1 MLLMFRLVR
10 PDVLPVD
17 DYGVRK
23 GFAKMKKL
31 AELPKPKELA
41 AYGEKWKPYRSVAAW
56 YMWRAA
62 EMKDLP
68 LSGEAAKTA
77 AKTKPPVKRNSAAKK
92 VASAGRG

>member
-1 MLLMFRLVR
+1 
-10 PDVLPVD
+10 VD

-31 AELPKPKELA
+31 ADLPKPKELA

-56 YMWRAA
+56 YLWRAA

-68 LSGEAAKTA
+68 MVGGAAKSAAVKVTATAVGKNAAVKVA
-77 AKTKPPVKRNSAAKK
+77 AKTKRVLRRRRRVEISD
-92 VASAGRG
+92 